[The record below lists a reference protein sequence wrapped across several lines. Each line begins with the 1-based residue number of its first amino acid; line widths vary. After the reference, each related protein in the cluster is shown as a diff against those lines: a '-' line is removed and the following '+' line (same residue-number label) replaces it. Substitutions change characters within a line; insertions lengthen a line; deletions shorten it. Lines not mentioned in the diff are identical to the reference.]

1 MTGKAIPNE
10 RKALRGTLRTD
21 RVISPNLRGTL
32 VQGVLPEPP
41 GGLGELGKS
50 VWNQVLTEAGSWV
63 SYKLDTYLLGILCDQ
78 IEERATLREL
88 VDDSP
93 DVPRLRIGLRELDKA
108 IVSNLSTLGL
118 TPTDRARLGF
128 VQVKSE
134 SKLEELIRKKQE
146 RNPAYQSPLD

>member
-32 VQGVLPEPP
+32 VQGLLPEPP

-134 SKLEELIRKKQE
+134 SKLDELIRRKQE
-146 RNPAYQSPLD
+146 RSLAYQSPLD

>member
-1 MTGKAIPNE
+1 MTGKATPNE
-10 RKALRGTLRTD
+10 IKALRGTLRTD

-134 SKLEELIRKKQE
+134 SNLEELSRKKQE

>member
-134 SKLEELIRKKQE
+134 SKLDELIRRKQE
-146 RNPAYQSPLD
+146 RNLAYQSPLD

>member
-32 VQGVLPEPP
+32 IQGALPEPP

-50 VWNQVLTEAGSWV
+50 VWNQVLSEAGSWV

-78 IEERATLREL
+78 MEERAILREL

>member
-32 VQGVLPEPP
+32 VQGLLPEPP

-134 SKLEELIRKKQE
+134 SKLDELIRRKQE
-146 RNPAYQSPLD
+146 RNLAYQSPLD

>member
-1 MTGKAIPNE
+1 MTGKATPNE
-10 RKALRGTLRTD
+10 IKALRGTLRAD
-21 RVISPNLRGTL
+21 RVLCPSLKGSL
-32 VQGVLPEPP
+32 VQGEFPDPP
-41 GGLGELGKS
+41 DGLGELGKS

-78 IEERATLREL
+78 IEERATLRKL
-88 VDDSP
+88 VEDSP
-93 DVPRLRIGLRELDKA
+93 DLPRLRIGLRELDKA

>member
-32 VQGVLPEPP
+32 VQGLLPEPP

>member
-1 MTGKAIPNE
+1 MTGKATPNE
-10 RKALRGTLRTD
+10 IKALRGTLRSD
-21 RVISPNLRGTL
+21 RVISPTLKGTL
-32 VQGVLPEPP
+32 IQGALPDPP
-41 GGLGELGKS
+41 RGLGELGKS

-78 IEERATLREL
+78 IEERANLREL
-88 VDDSP
+88 VEDSP
-93 DVPRLRIGLRELDKA
+93 DLPRLRIGLRELDKA

-134 SKLEELIRKKQE
+134 NKLEELIRRKQE
-146 RNPAYQSPLD
+146 RNPAYRSPLD